1 MEKKWNNIM
10 DKRERICKKKGK
22 IIYME
27 EREINT
33 WKKGKKENIRK
44 EKWKKNIHEHQWK
57 TNKKNIQLKKEKN
70 RQLKKGKNSHE
81 KRGRRGKKNMNYT
94 CKFKTRCIPVSL

>member
-1 MEKKWNNIM
+1 M

-81 KRGRRGKKNMNYT
+81 KRGRRGKKT
-94 CKFKTRCIPVSL
+94 WIIPVSLKRVAFPYRCNLGPVS